1 MSCWQIIRFEPEHYL
16 NKEKESERKNEQKRE
31 RERGWKSEIQ
41 ISRWRSQIVRMNS
54 RIDKQRIEEL
64 ESLDRES
71 EGTAVGERW
80 TDVSAIRVL
89 RLGLTIF
96 CPLWSWKVAKGK
108 GWNLNE
114 CGGEKKIY
122 IRSLCYAIKFVP
134 VFLSFSFRTT
144 TESLFVRYIIGIHF
158 PRNFPRLSPLE
169 SENFTKV
176 KSLFNICRL
185 RLLR

>member
-1 MSCWQIIRFEPEHYL
+1 MEPNKRQKLHSLQVSCRQIIRFEPEHYL
-16 NKEKESERKNEQKRE
+16 NKEKESEKERENEQKE

-96 CPLWSWKVAKGK
+96 CPL
-108 GWNLNE
+108 
-114 CGGEKKIY
+114 
-122 IRSLCYAIKFVP
+122 
-134 VFLSFSFRTT
+134 
-144 TESLFVRYIIGIHF
+144 
-158 PRNFPRLSPLE
+158 
-169 SENFTKV
+169 
-176 KSLFNICRL
+176 
-185 RLLR
+185 